1 MIPADLS
8 LLHAPG
14 APALAPDGSYAV
26 VSRTAPDLDLD
37 EYVGQLWRVAVDG
50 SVPPV
55 RLTRGHRDTDPQ
67 ISPDGR
73 WVAFLRAEPKGRP
86 QVHVVEAAGG
96 EPVRLTDL
104 PLGAAAPQFSPD
116 GATLAFLARVPD
128 EGRYVPDGNPGAE
141 APRHI
146 TELTYRHDGVGFTHD
161 KRRQLFVV
169 EVPADPAARSAVS
182 TADDAAPGARQV
194 TDGAVDLTGVAWLP
208 DGRHVVAV
216 GARHASRHQDRRSDA
231 VVVDTAPDGDPALR
245 PLTDADAGSTL
256 AVAAARPAADGSGL
270 WLLAQDMGPS
280 GRDFV
285 ARQTGLFFLAL
296 QTDGGGPVAAGV
308 PARLTDDEAV
318 DLDPG
323 TFVAT
328 EGGVLVGE
336 LRRGTVVLQEVLA
349 DGAVRELVGG
359 DVVVHGVA
367 TSLSGTAA
375 AAGAPGSSGGSGAPG
390 TAGSAAARGPAVA
403 VVTVASPTTSGDV
416 CAVDLESGQSRVL
429 TDWSAPLRATGRV
442 REPVE
447 VTTTA
452 PDGYPVH
459 GWVVSPDPERF
470 GAGPHPTILMI
481 HGGPFAQYTVAL
493 FDEVQTLAEAGY
505 AVVYGN
511 PRGAAGYGSAHGS
524 AIRHAFGTVDTDDVL
539 ALLDAALTDP
549 ALDADRVGVMGG
561 SYGGYLT
568 AWLTTRTDRF
578 EAAIVERGFLDPVS
592 FVGSSD
598 IGWFFGLEYLG
609 DGDTDEARSRV
620 AAQSPM
626 AHVAQVTTPTLVI
639 HSEQDWRCPV
649 EQGQRWFVELKRRG
663 VPAELLLFPGE
674 GHELT
679 RSGRPQ
685 HRLQRLDHVL
695 AWWAQ
700 HLPVSTSVDKV

>member
-14 APALAPDGSYAV
+14 TPALAPDGTFV
-26 VSRTAPDLDLD
+26 VVARTAPDLDLD
-37 EYVGQLWRVAVDG
+37 EYVGQLWRIAVDG
-50 SVPPV
+50 STPPV

-67 ISPDGR
+67 VSPDGR
-73 WVAFLRAEPKGRP
+73 WVAFLRAEPEGRP
-86 QVHVVEAAGG
+86 QVHVVEASGG

-104 PLGAAAPQFSPD
+104 PLGAGGPQLSPD
-116 GATLAFLARVPD
+116 GSTIAFLARVPD
-128 EGRYVPDGNPGAE
+128 EGRYVPGGNPGAE
-141 APRHI
+141 PPRHI

-169 EVPADPAARSAVS
+169 DVPVDPASRTAV
-182 TADDAAPGARQV
+182 AAAQDAGPTARQV
-194 TDGAVDLTGVAWLP
+194 TDGDVDLTSIAWLP

-216 GARHASRHQDRRSDA
+216 GARHSARHQDRRSDA
-231 VVVDTAPDGDPALR
+231 VVVDTAPEGDPTLR
-245 PLTDADAGSTL
+245 PLTDADSGSTL
-256 AVAAARPAADGSGL
+256 AVAAALPSADGSAL

-285 ARQTGLFFLAL
+285 ARQTGLFHLPL
-296 QTDGGGPVAAGV
+296 TTQDGAPAPAGV
-308 PARLTDDEAV
+308 PARVTDEEAV
-318 DLDPG
+318 DLDPA
-323 TFVAT
+323 TFAAT
-328 EGGVLVGE
+328 AHGVLVGE
-336 LRRGTVVLQEVLA
+336 LRRGTVVLHELQA
-349 DGAVRELVGG
+349 DGAARELLGG
-359 DVVVHGVA
+359 DVVVHGAA
-367 TSLSGTAA
+367 TRAPAASSPGGTGASHV
-375 AAGAPGSSGGSGAPG
+375 AGAEPG
-390 TAGSAAARGPAVA
+390 AGSALAVA
-403 VVTVASPTTSGDV
+403 TVASPATSGDV
-416 CAVDLESGQSRVL
+416 HVVDLQTGATRTL

-447 VTTTA
+447 VTSTA

-459 GWVVSPDPERF
+459 GWVVTPDPERF

-524 AIRHAFGTVDTDDVL
+524 AIRHAFGTVDTEDVL

-609 DGDTDEARSRV
+609 DGDTDEARARV

-626 AHVAQVTTPTLVI
+626 AHVAKVTTPTLVI

-663 VPAELLLFPGE
+663 VESELLLFPGE

-685 HRLQRLDHVL
+685 HRLQRLEHVL
-695 AWWAQ
+695 AWWAE
-700 HLPVSTSVDKV
+700 HLPVSPSVDGV

>member
-14 APALAPDGSYAV
+14 TPALTPDGSVAV
-26 VSRTAPDLDLD
+26 VARTAPDLETD
-37 EYVGQLWRVAVDG
+37 EYTGQLWRVATDG
-50 SVPPV
+50 ATPPV
-55 RLTRGHRDTDPQ
+55 RLTRGHRDTDPRV
-67 ISPDGR
+67 SPDGR

-86 QVHVVEAAGG
+86 QLHVVELAGG
-96 EPVRLTDL
+96 EPVRLTDA
-104 PLGAAAPQFSPD
+104 PLGVQSARWSPD
-116 GATLAFLARVPD
+116 GTALAFLARVPE
-128 EGRYVPDGNPGAE
+128 EGRYVAGGDPGAE
-141 APRHI
+141 PPRHI
-146 TELTYRHDGVGFTHD
+146 TTLPYRHDGVGFTRD
-161 KRRQLFVV
+161 KRRHLFVV
-169 EVPADPAARSAVS
+169 DVPADPAARSTVP
-182 TADDAAPGARQV
+182 TGTEPGDAPAAARQV
-194 TDGAVDLTGVAWLP
+194 TTGDLDVDQVEWLP
-208 DGRHVVAV
+208 GGRYVVAV
-216 GARHASRHQDRRSDA
+216 AARHAGRDEDLRSDA
-231 VVVDTAPDGDPALR
+231 VLVDTAPDGDHALR

-256 AVAAARPAADGSGL
+256 GVAAVLPTADGTAL
-270 WLLAQDMGPS
+270 WLLAQDLGPA

-285 ARQTGLFFLAL
+285 AAQTGLFRLAL
-296 QTDGGGPVAAGV
+296 TAGDGAA
-308 PARLTDDEAV
+308 PAADGTPQRLTDAEAV

-323 TFVAT
+323 TFAVTADGVVA
-328 EGGVLVGE
+328 GVLH
-336 LRRGTVVLQEVLA
+336 RGTVLLREHRA
-349 DGAVRELVGG
+349 DGTTRDLLTGPVAAHGADAAG
-359 DVVVHGVA
+359 GVA
-367 TSLSGTAA
+367 VAA
-375 AAGAPGSSGGSGAPG
+375 VAGPL
-390 TAGSAAARGPAVA
+390 TAG
-403 VVTVASPTTSGDV
+403 DLH
-416 CAVDLESGQSRVL
+416 AVDLATGESRVL

-442 REPVE
+442 RGLREVE
-447 VTTTA
+447 ATA

-459 GWVVSPDPERF
+459 GWVVTPDPERF
-470 GAGPHPTILMI
+470 AGPRPTILMI
-481 HGGPFAQYTVAL
+481 HGGPYAQYTVAL

-511 PRGAAGYGSAHGS
+511 PRGSAGYGSAHGS
-524 AIRHAFGTVDTDDVL
+524 AIRHGFGTVDTDDVL
-539 ALLDAALTDP
+539 ALLDAALADP
-549 ALDADRVGVMGG
+549 ALDAGRVGVMGG

-609 DGDTDEARSRV
+609 DGDDEASRAAV

-626 AHVAQVTTPTLVI
+626 AHVSRVTTPTLVI

-685 HRLQRLDHVL
+685 HRLVRFEHVL
-695 AWWAQ
+695 DWWSRT
-700 HLPVSTSVDKV
+700 LPA

>member
-1 MIPADLS
+1 MIPTDLS
-8 LLHAPG
+8 LLHVPG
-14 APALAPDGSYAV
+14 TPALAPDGSYAV
-26 VSRTAPDLDLD
+26 VSLTAPDLDLD
-37 EYVGQLWRVAVDG
+37 EYAGRLWRVPTDG
-50 SVPPV
+50 SGEPV
-55 RLTRGHRDTDPQ
+55 RLTRGHRDTDPR

-86 QVHVVEAAGG
+86 QLHVVETSGG
-96 EPVRLTDL
+96 EPVRLSDA
-104 PLGAAAPQFSPD
+104 PLGVQTSRWSPD
-116 GATLAFLARVPD
+116 GSVLAFVARVPD
-128 EGRYVPDGNPGAE
+128 DGRYVAGEDAGAE
-141 APRHI
+141 RPRHI
-146 TELTYRHDGVGFTHD
+146 TSFPYRSDGVGFTRD

-169 EVPADPAARSAVS
+169 DVPADPAVRSAPADGDG
-182 TADDAAPGARQV
+182 TAVARQV
-194 TDGAVDLTGVAWLP
+194 TSGDLDVEQAEWFP
-208 DGRHVVAV
+208 DGRHVVVVA
-216 GARHASRHQDRRSDA
+216 ARHASRDEDLRSDA
-231 VVVDTAPDGDPALR
+231 VVVDTREGADPAPR
-245 PLTDADAGSTL
+245 ALTDADAGSRL
-256 AVAAARPAADGSGL
+256 AVSAALPAADGTAL
-270 WLLAQDMGPS
+270 WLLAQDMGTS

-285 ARQTGLFFLAL
+285 ARQTGLYRLGLTGGTGGA
-296 QTDGGGPVAAGV
+296 DGPRADGQ
-308 PARLTDDEAV
+308 PARLTDEEAV

-323 TFVAT
+323 TFAVTAD
-328 EGGVLVGE
+328 GVLAGVLHRGSVLLRE
-336 LRRGTVVLQEVLA
+336 LRA
-349 DGAVRELVGG
+349 DGSARDLMTGEVA
-359 DVVVHGVA
+359 VHGVA
-367 TSLSGTAA
+367 AAPGTTVAVVA
-375 AAGAPGSSGGSGAPG
+375 AAGPL
-390 TAGSAAARGPAVA
+390 
-403 VVTVASPTTSGDV
+403 TSGDLH
-416 CAVDLESGQSRVL
+416 AVDLVTGTTRAL

-442 REPVE
+442 RAPRE

-459 GWVVSPDPERF
+459 GWVVTPDPDRF
-470 GAGPHPTILMI
+470 PGPHPTILMI
-481 HGGPFAQYTVAL
+481 HGGPYAQYTVGL

-511 PRGAAGYGSAHGS
+511 PRGSAGYGSAHGS

-549 ALDADRVGVMGG
+549 ALDGGRVGVMGG

-568 AWLTTRTDRF
+568 AWLTMRTDRF
-578 EAAIVERGFLDPVS
+578 AAAIVERGFLDPVS

-609 DGDTDEARSRV
+609 DGDTDEARAAV

-626 AHVAQVTTPTLVI
+626 AHVARVTTPTLVI

-685 HRLQRLDHVL
+685 HRLVRFEHVL
-695 AWWAQ
+695 AWWAAR
-700 HLPVSTSVDKV
+700 LPVTTA